1 MKKNKY
7 KRKLIMIIIVINI
20 FLLGIMKNNVVSGE
34 YYSKFKNFVVLKW
47 EIGTTS
53 YGASVH
59 RQVPANGKTSA
70 TFDNTTYEMS
80 AKIDFES
87 VKKWIN
93 ENCVDKNGKIDNNK
107 IDKTMGDLILKIQ
120 GEGDTYAENDEE
132 KNNYMVLAEILGLI
146 RNRILYDKSSEESLD
161 DLFQRMFFDNGCKY
175 PITSELYND
184 DGSIN
189 EEQSERAEKTKEEL
203 MSYNYAQ
210 IKEYLNTGGN
220 IYFSSND
227 PDTKLIKGIDD
238 NSSLSDSDIKEIKNK
253 WAKVFVDAKA
263 SDANVEDYLE
273 TEIKAYKAERYYRDP
288 SVTTSTSDGG
298 IDDVISD
305 SDSFVNSGTDD
316 KISIS
321 NLQVFSRNIYNIL
334 LTIGIA
340 VAVISG
346 IIIGI
351 KYMLG
356 SVEEKADIKGLL
368 IPYIAGCVIVFGSFA
383 IWKLVVT
390 ILQGV

>member
-161 DLFQRMFFDNGCKY
+161 ELFQRMFFDNGCKY

-321 NLQVFSRNIYNIL
+321 NLQAFSRNIYNIL

-368 IPYIAGCVIVFGSFA
+368 IPYIVGCVIVFGSFA